1 MPKSSS
7 PKAVETLTFEEAYAE
22 LETLVESLEGEQKPL
37 DDALALYERG
47 QALIKRCAALLE
59 QAELKVKQLAGEDV
73 KDFDV
78 EDE

>member
-7 PKAVETLTFEEAYAE
+7 PKAVETLSFEEAYAE
-22 LETLVESLEGEQKPL
+22 LETLVTSLEGEQKPL

-59 QAELKVKQLAGEDV
+59 QAELKVKQLAGEGV

-78 EDE
+78 EEE